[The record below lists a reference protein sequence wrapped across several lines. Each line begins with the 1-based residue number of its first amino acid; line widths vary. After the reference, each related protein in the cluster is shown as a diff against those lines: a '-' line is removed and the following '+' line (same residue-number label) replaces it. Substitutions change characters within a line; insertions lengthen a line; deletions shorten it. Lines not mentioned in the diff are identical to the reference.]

1 MDDKKIVKNSFSY
14 KTAVS
19 KKLKIDTKFLTVL
32 FFSSGQADVTVGGKI
47 YRAGYGS
54 LLLVKPNE
62 YCSVLPKAS
71 VVSIAGIIPEIIS
84 GETLKIVH
92 SIKNKAVVIEDD
104 AIERINDFLS
114 ALKYYSD
121 NLAFI
126 KSVDKLFYCLLSEFS
141 NGKSIDG
148 ISEKSPLNKALK
160 YIEDNFLTIKKLSDV
175 ANFSGVTV
183 NYLCALFKS
192 KTGVSCNRY
201 IKRLKI
207 RYAEEL
213 LLSTDLQI
221 REISDKCGYLSFS
234 HFMSDFKEILKM
246 TPNGYKKNYFQ

>member
-1 MDDKKIVKNSFSY
+1 MVDKKELKHSFSY

-19 KKLKIDTKFLTVL
+19 KKLKIDTEFLTVL

-54 LLLVKPNE
+54 LLLLKPGE

-71 VVSIAGIIPEIIS
+71 IISVAGLTPQAIS
-84 GETLKIVH
+84 GETLKLAHLIE
-92 SIKNKAVVIEDD
+92 NTAVVLDDD
-104 AIERINDFLS
+104 AVERVSDFYS
-114 ALKYYSD
+114 VIKYYAEKPD
-121 NLAFI
+121 CA
-126 KSVDKLFYCLLSEFS
+126 KTADKLFYCLLSEFFG
-141 NGKSIDG
+141 GKRLDG
-148 ISEKSPLNKALK
+148 SSDSSPLNKSLK
-160 YIEDNFLTIKKLSDV
+160 YIEDNYLTVKKLSDV
-175 ANFSGVTV
+175 AFSAGVTV

-207 RYAEEL
+207 RYAEKL

-221 REISDKCGYLSFS
+221 KEISDKCGYLSFS

-246 TPNGYKKNYFQ
+246 TPNGYKKNYCI

>member
-84 GETLKIVH
+84 GETLKLVH

-114 ALKYYSD
+114 A
-121 NLAFI
+121 FI
-126 KSVDKLFYCLLSEFS
+126 KSVDKLFYCLISEFL

-148 ISEKSPLNKALK
+148 SNEKSPLNKALK

-175 ANFSGVTV
+175 ANYSGVTV